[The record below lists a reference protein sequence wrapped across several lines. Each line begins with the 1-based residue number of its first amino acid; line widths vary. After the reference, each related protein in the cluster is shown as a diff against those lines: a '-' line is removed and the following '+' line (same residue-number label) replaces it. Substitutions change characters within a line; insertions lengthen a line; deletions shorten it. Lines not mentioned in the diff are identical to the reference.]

1 MKLTNNI
8 DTTNWRFIKDIQST
22 NTAENFLMLRKLL
35 DENNYDEIFVV
46 TSEFH
51 YERAKMFT
59 DIIIPENNFKWI
71 LGLKEQS
78 HSRDLE
84 KLFMKNVNADIEKAL
99 AKFT

>member
-59 DIIIPENNFKWI
+59 DIIIPE
-71 LGLKEQS
+71 
-78 HSRDLE
+78 H
-84 KLFMKNVNADIEKAL
+84 
-99 AKFT
+99 